1 MAKVI
6 VADHER
12 GISIIENLVVTY
24 TVHDGK
30 GTYTIDDSDVEEA
43 RYLLKSCGCDH
54 VAVTEEGPLE
64 WFTVFFDSTSYTP
77 EQGRF
82 ARLDGQF
89 PPNAS
94 YRERSTALHRMR
106 VELLD

>member
-6 VADHER
+6 VADHNR

-64 WFTVFFDSTSYTP
+64 WHTVFFDSTSYTP
-77 EQGRF
+77 VQGRF
-82 ARLDGQF
+82 ARMHGKFLPHAAQK
-89 PPNAS
+89 
-94 YRERSTALHRMR
+94 ELSTAMHRMR